1 MKTTKR
7 IAALLLV
14 LVLALSLVACGN
26 QEEKKL
32 LGTWQTELDLTEALS
47 EALSGSSGID
57 AAYLPTDTTVSIT
70 LTLTFAEKQACTIAV
85 ALDKDAFN
93 AYIASL
99 SDGVIEMLYQS
110 GEEAGVDRETF
121 DSVFATQYGM
131 DVKSYV
137 DTMLEGYD
145 ADTLLDE
152 VESTEDGYWKVE
164 DGKLYFSDEKDFSGD
179 DIDETTYHFDGETL
193 IFDSITTEDD
203 SFSQLEE
210 LGLELP
216 WSFTKK

>member
-1 MKTTKR
+1 MKITKR

-26 QEEKKL
+26 KEETKL
-32 LGTWQTELDLTEALS
+32 LGTWQTEFDLTEVLS
-47 EALSGSSGID
+47 EALTESSGMD

-70 LTLTFAEKQACTIAV
+70 LTLTFAEEKACTIAA
-85 ALDKDAFN
+85 ALDKNAFN

-99 SDGVIEMLYQS
+99 SDGLVEMLYQN
-110 GEEAGVDRETF
+110 GEDAGVDRETF
-121 DSVFATQYGM
+121 ASIFESQYGT
-131 DVKSYV
+131 DIKSYV
-137 DTMLEGYD
+137 DTMLQEYD
-145 ADTLLDE
+145 ADTVLGD
-152 VESTEDGYWKVE
+152 VDFTEDGYWKTE

-179 DIDETTYHFDGETL
+179 DTDEIPYHFDGETL
-193 IFDSITTEDD
+193 IFDSITTKDD